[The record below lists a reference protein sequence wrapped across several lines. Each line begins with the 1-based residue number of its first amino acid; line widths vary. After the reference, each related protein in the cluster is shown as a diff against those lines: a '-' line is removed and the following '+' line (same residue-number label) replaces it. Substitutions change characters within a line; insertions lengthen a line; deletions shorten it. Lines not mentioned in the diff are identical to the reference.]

1 MNVEE
6 RRIIVVKNPSFPENG
21 NKSES
26 AKRGGKW
33 MIKIR
38 GKERKIHSFNKFFP
52 VKINLEYYIVLA
64 DFNEILDANERDCF
78 TIINN

>member
-6 RRIIVVKNPSFPENG
+6 RRIIVVKNPSFSENG

-64 DFNEILDANERDCF
+64 DFNEILDATNE
-78 TIINN
+78 IVLQ

>member
-1 MNVEE
+1 MNVEG
-6 RRIIVVKNPSFPENG
+6 RRIIVVKNPSFSENG

-33 MIKIR
+33 MIKIK

>member
-1 MNVEE
+1 MNVEG
-6 RRIIVVKNPSFPENG
+6 RRIIVVKNPSFSENG

-64 DFNEILDANERDCF
+64 DFNEILDATNE
-78 TIINN
+78 IVLQ

>member
-1 MNVEE
+1 MNVEG

-21 NKSES
+21 NKNES

-52 VKINLEYYIVLA
+52 VKINLEYYIILP
-64 DFNEILDANERDCF
+64 DFNEILDIF
-78 TIINN
+78 

>member
-1 MNVEE
+1 MNVEG
-6 RRIIVVKNPSFPENG
+6 RRIIVVKNPSFSENG

>member
-1 MNVEE
+1 MNVEG

-26 AKRGGKW
+26 AKCGGKW
-33 MIKIR
+33 MIKIK

-52 VKINLEYYIVLA
+52 VKINLEYYIILP
-64 DFNEILDANERDCF
+64 DFNEILDIF
-78 TIINN
+78 